1 MDFYQA
7 QEDARKKTKW
17 LGFGFFLS
25 VLAVM
30 AAVGGL
36 ISFLYWNYALP
47 EGAHFPWE
55 VFGGAAVVAAVT
67 VLIPF
72 GYKSMQLSSGGD
84 VVAQDLGGRLLDGQ
98 PSDFHERRL
107 LNVVEEMALA
117 SGVPVPMVYVMD
129 HENSI
134 NAFAAGTEPT
144 NAVIG
149 VTRGCLER
157 LTREE
162 LQGVIAHEFSHILNG
177 DMKMNMR
184 MIGWVFGLM
193 AISIIGQML
202 FRSLSYGRIH
212 VGSRDRE
219 GNGNQLMLVLLALGL
234 GLMVIG
240 GIGVFFGRLLQSA
253 ISRQREYLADASA
266 VQFTRNPDTIAGAL
280 AKIGGFRQGSK
291 MVSPK
296 AAEASHMF
304 FADGG
309 LFSFGF
315 ATHPPLP
322 VRIKRIKADWDGEF
336 DDSSLPPVHHREDS
350 PISQFAASQTH
361 AAQPVIEEPL
371 DHDLSLPEEVH
382 GLPAEFIQAAHNSDN
397 AQLLVIAMLIA
408 TEGGLE
414 GEEAA
419 RLQEVAPDQND
430 LQLIERWHHQLTELH
445 SLHKISLIDLSIPTL
460 RRLSI
465 PMKERFI
472 ALTRELIEADRE
484 VSLFEYMLQRVVERH
499 LLRHAEGAS
508 YSRVRYA
515 RFNQVRSQ
523 AEVISA
529 LMMRC
534 QTDEMIL
541 NEGEIRALDEA
552 LSAFEQSSPIV
563 KNQLLEHT
571 KGLALDDG
579 ILSNREAELLRAVAD
594 AIGCTIPLGEILD
607 A

>member
-7 QEDARKKTKW
+7 QEEARKKTKW

-30 AAVGGL
+30 VAVGGL
-36 ISFLYWNYALP
+36 ISVLYWKYMLI
-47 EGAHFPWE
+47 EGASFPLE
-55 VFGGAAVVAAVT
+55 VFGVAALGAAGTILV
-67 VLIPF
+67 PF

-84 VVAQDLGGRLLDGQ
+84 VVARDLGGRLLDGS
-98 PSDFHERRL
+98 PSDFHEKRL

-157 LTREE
+157 LNREE

-202 FRSLSYGRIH
+202 FRSLSYGRFH

-219 GNGNQLMLVLLALGL
+219 GNGNQLMLVLLALGV
-234 GLMVIG
+234 GFMVIG

-266 VQFTRNPDTIAGAL
+266 VQFTRNPETIAGAL
-280 AKIGGFRQGSK
+280 AKIGGFSEGSK
-291 MVSPK
+291 IQAPK

-304 FADGG
+304 FSDGG

-315 ATHPPLP
+315 ATHPPLH
-322 VRIKRIKADWDGEF
+322 VRIKRIKKDWDGEF
-336 DDSSLPPVHHREDS
+336 DTSNLPNIQHRDDS
-350 PISQFAASQTH
+350 PISQFSSSEPSMQQA
-361 AAQPVIEEPL
+361 VEEPL
-371 DHDLSLPEEVH
+371 DHDLSLPEEVL
-382 GLPAEFIQAAHNSDN
+382 GIPAEFIQAAHNPDN
-397 AQLLVIAMLIA
+397 AQLLVIAMLVA
-408 TEGGLE
+408 TEGGLH

-419 RLQEVAPDQND
+419 HLSKVAPDLQG
-430 LQLIERWHHQLTELH
+430 LQLVSEWHQGLSNLH
-445 SLHKISLIDLSIPTL
+445 SLHKISLIDLAMPTL
-460 RRLSI
+460 RRLSG
-465 PMKERFI
+465 PSKERFI
-472 ALTRELIEADRE
+472 SITRELIEADRE

-499 LLRHAEGAS
+499 LLRHAQGAS
-508 YSRVRYA
+508 YSKVRHS
-515 RFNQVRSQ
+515 RFEQVRSQ
-523 AEVISA
+523 AEVISNI
-529 LMMRC
+529 MMRC
-534 QTDEMIL
+534 HTDDFIL
-541 NEGEIRALDEA
+541 QMNDIRNLDDA
-552 LSAFEQSSPIV
+552 LSVCEHCSPKV
-563 KNQLLEHT
+563 KNQLLDHSKE
-571 KGLALDDG
+571 LALDDG
-579 ILSNREAELLRAVAD
+579 VLTNKEAELLRAIAD